1 MNTLLTGA
9 AGQLGS
15 ELLPLLSARSNV
27 VATDRSTPVSA
38 TSNWVQMDISN
49 GGQLEQLLNR
59 LQPELIVNTAA
70 YTAVDLAEKEP
81 ETAFSVNALL
91 PDRLAHWAKNNDARL
106 IHYSTDYVFD
116 GEAVSP
122 YTETDVPDPQNVYGG
137 SKLEGER
144 VIEASGCQHA
154 ILRTSWVYS
163 SHGKNFVLS
172 MLELARR
179 GIPLKV
185 VDDQRGCPTWA
196 RNLALAS
203 QSVIE
208 SWQSSGVDNRTG
220 VFHYC
225 DDSAVSWYEFAD
237 LIFSLAVKSGLLNSQ
252 PDVSPI
258 PGSEFP
264 QPAQRP
270 KYSVLDTNRIERVF
284 NINPVSFKQSL
295 QTVIDEVKARK

>member
-122 YTETDVPDPQNVYGG
+122 YTETDVPDPQNV
-137 SKLEGER
+137 
-144 VIEASGCQHA
+144 
-154 ILRTSWVYS
+154 
-163 SHGKNFVLS
+163 
-172 MLELARR
+172 
-179 GIPLKV
+179 
-185 VDDQRGCPTWA
+185 
-196 RNLALAS
+196 
-203 QSVIE
+203 
-208 SWQSSGVDNRTG
+208 
-220 VFHYC
+220 
-225 DDSAVSWYEFAD
+225 
-237 LIFSLAVKSGLLNSQ
+237 
-252 PDVSPI
+252 
-258 PGSEFP
+258 
-264 QPAQRP
+264 
-270 KYSVLDTNRIERVF
+270 
-284 NINPVSFKQSL
+284 
-295 QTVIDEVKARK
+295 